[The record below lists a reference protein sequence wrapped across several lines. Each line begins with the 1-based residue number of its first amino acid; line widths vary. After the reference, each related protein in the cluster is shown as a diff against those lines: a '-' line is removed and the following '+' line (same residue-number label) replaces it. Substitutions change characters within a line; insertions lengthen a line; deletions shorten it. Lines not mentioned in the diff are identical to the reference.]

1 MDVRDVVANATTDG
15 VVDDMSAIFKSC
27 WWFWF
32 MPQCYHY
39 YFDLFNEISPYM
51 WSAIGVVFAIGVSVL
66 GSAWGIFITGSSL
79 LSAAIKHPRISS
91 KNLVSVIFAEACAI
105 YGVIMAIILQAKIVE
120 GDATTEPSAYAGY
133 AIFAAG
139 ATVGLSNLFCGLSV
153 GVVGSSCALSDA
165 QNASLFVK
173 ILIVEI
179 FASALGLFGVIVG
192 IIMASKVIV

>member
-1 MDVRDVVANATTDG
+1 M
-15 VVDDMSAIFKSC
+15 
-27 WWFWF
+27 
-32 MPQCYHY
+32 
-39 YFDLFNEISPYM
+39 
-51 WSAIGVVFAIGVSVL
+51 VFAIGVSVL

-120 GDATTEPSAYAGY
+120 VDGAAPSPYAAY

-139 ATVGLSNLFCGLSV
+139 MTVGLSNLFCGLSV

-165 QNASLFVK
+165 QNGTLFVK

-179 FASALGLFGVIVG
+179 FASALGLFGVIIG
-192 IIMASKVIV
+192 IIMASKVVV

>member
-1 MDVRDVVANATTDG
+1 MADPVSNATDAL
-15 VVDDMSAIFKSC
+15 SAAATANPLLGSC

-32 MPQCYHY
+32 MPECYSY
-39 YFDLFNEISPYM
+39 YFDLFNAIPPYF

-120 GDATTEPSAYAGY
+120 LEDAPFAPYAAYA
-133 AIFAAG
+133 ILAAG
-139 ATVGLSNLFCGLSV
+139 VTVGLSNLFCGLSV

-165 QNASLFVK
+165 QNSSLFVK

-179 FASALGLFGVIVG
+179 FASALGLFGVIIG